1 METIITDKDS
11 IIEYNQG
18 RNDGFDNILKEDNES
33 VSYNNGYSSAKN
45 QMKLDNFRDWY
56 FNKYKANN

>member
-18 RNDGFDNILKEDNES
+18 RNDGFNNVLKEDNES

-45 QMKLDNFRDWY
+45 QMKLDDFRDWY
-56 FNKYKANN
+56 TEYKKNR

>member
-18 RNDGFDNILKEDNES
+18 RNDGFNNVLKEDNES
-33 VSYNNGYSSAKN
+33 VSYNNGYLSAKN

-56 FNKYKANN
+56 TEYKKNR

>member
-45 QMKLDNFRDWY
+45 QMKLDDFRDWY
-56 FNKYKANN
+56 TEYKKNR